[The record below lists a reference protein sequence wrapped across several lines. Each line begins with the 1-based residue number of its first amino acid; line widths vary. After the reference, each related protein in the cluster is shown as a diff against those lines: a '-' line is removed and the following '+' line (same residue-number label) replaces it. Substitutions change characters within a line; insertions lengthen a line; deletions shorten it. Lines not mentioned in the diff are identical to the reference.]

1 MRILL
6 PVYFLLFVLSACNKN
21 SDTDG
26 DFYFGGVVI
35 NPYDNWVY
43 LYQDEKVV
51 DSVALNKDKTF
62 LFHLKGKS
70 PGLYRFVVKPEYQYV
85 FFEPGDSLMV
95 YLNTLD
101 FDESLVFSGNGNEK
115 NNFLTDIFL
124 QNEKETDK
132 IVSYYQLPANAFVR
146 KMDSLRAVKK
156 SALNKLKNEI
166 GVSGRFEK
174 VALAGINFINF
185 RARELYPF
193 VNTSHV
199 ETSSLNLPD
208 GYYDYRKEVDMDDTV
223 LMSYYSYKKYLV
235 SYMNNV
241 SYFKCLTDCKT
252 QPVSTKFSLHH
263 NLHKLSLIDSLTANP
278 SIKDMLLQDSAV
290 SFLVNEEDSTS
301 VSEFMGRFDKIIRN
315 REIKNDIDALAKNVL
330 KISKGSML
338 PEIWVVNA
346 KGETVNLTQLL
357 KGHEA
362 VICFWDSNLIG
373 HFKNEHEKIAT
384 LKQKFPNIK
393 FMAIS
398 TSVNHNQWLDE
409 LTYNKLDPEN
419 EFRALDFK
427 KLSEDLVIKNITR
440 TFLVKSDGTIKDAS
454 LNLFDPAFEAYL
466 K

>member
-6 PVYFLLFVLSACNKN
+6 PVYFLLFVLSACNEN
-21 SDTDG
+21 SNPDG
-26 DFYFGGVVI
+26 DVYFGGVVI

-43 LYQDEKVV
+43 LYQNEKIV
-51 DSVALNKDKTF
+51 DSVALNKNKTF

-101 FDESLVFSGNGNEK
+101 FDESLVFSGKGNEQ

-124 QNEKETDK
+124 QNENETDK
-132 IVSYYQLPANAFVR
+132 IVHFYQLPANEFVR
-146 KMDSLRAVKK
+146 KMDSLQTIK
-156 SALNKLKNEI
+156 LGELDKLKSKIE
-166 GVSGRFEK
+166 VSERFEK
-174 VALAGINFINF
+174 VALASINFINF

-193 VNTSHV
+193 INTSHV

-208 GYYDYRKEVDMDDTV
+208 GYYGFRKEVDMDDTT
-223 LMSYYSYKKYLV
+223 LMSYYTYKKYLV

-241 SYFKCLTDCKT
+241 SYFKCLTDCKS

-263 NLHKLSLIDSLTANP
+263 NLHKLSLIDSLITNP
-278 SIKDMLLQDSAV
+278 SIKDMLLQDSAT

-301 VSEFMGRFDKIIRN
+301 VGEFMSRFDEIILN
-315 REIKNDIDALAKNVL
+315 KEIKKDIDLLAKNVL
-330 KISKGSML
+330 RISKGSAL
-338 PEIWVVNA
+338 PDIWVINA
-346 KGETVNLTQLL
+346 KSEKVNLTQLL

-362 VICFWDSNLIG
+362 VICFWDLNLIG
-373 HFKNEHEKIAT
+373 HFKIEHEKIAT
-384 LKQKFPNIK
+384 LKQDFPNIK
-393 FMAIS
+393 FIAIS
-398 TSVNHNQWLDE
+398 TSVNHEQWLDE
-409 LTYNKLDPEN
+409 LTYNKLDSES

-440 TFLVKSDGTIKDAS
+440 TFLIKADGTIKDAS
-454 LNLFDPAFEAYL
+454 LNLFDPAFEVYL